1 MEQQNTLNDIKQT
14 IVFNAPIQK
23 VWNVVSTAEGIASW
37 FMPND
42 FELAVGHEFHVQSP
56 LDHHHVKC

>member
-14 IVFNAPIQK
+14 IVFNASIQK
-23 VWNVVSTAEGIASW
+23 VWSVVSTAEGIASW

-42 FELAVGHEFHVQSP
+42 FVL
-56 LDHHHVKC
+56 

>member
-23 VWNVVSTAEGIASW
+23 VWNVVSTARRNCVMVYA
-37 FMPND
+37 
-42 FELAVGHEFHVQSP
+42 
-56 LDHHHVKC
+56 K

>member
-1 MEQQNTLNDIKQT
+1 MEQQNTLTDIKQT
-14 IVFNAPIQK
+14 IVFNASIQK

-42 FELAVGHEFHVQSP
+42 FVLEVGHEFHVQSP
-56 LDHHHVKC
+56 FDHHHVKY

>member
-14 IVFNAPIQK
+14 IVFNASIQK
-23 VWNVVSTAEGIASW
+23 VWSVVSTAEGIASW

-42 FELAVGHEFHVQSP
+42 FVLEVGHEFHVQSP
-56 LDHHHVKC
+56 FSITM

>member
-14 IVFNAPIQK
+14 VIFNASIQK
-23 VWNVVSTAEGIASW
+23 VWDTVSTAEGIASW

-42 FELAVGHEFHVQSP
+42 FELRRT
-56 LDHHHVKC
+56 